1 MSIKVNKGRIFVQ
14 INKIGPIMSVVR
26 KYFILGLLSFLSICL
41 ISSCSQ
47 NNSNGIK
54 TKITGKFPAFKG
66 KAVTLSE
73 IEINKSTGLDTT
85 NISDDGSFSFSFRR
99 PGPGF
104 YLVKVDNKNYLTLIL
119 DQENRVKISS
129 VLPNLRSD
137 YEVEGSPDSQLYR
150 DYEMFLEANRKKVDS
165 LSRTYSDYQR
175 SAGFQSKKLEL
186 DKSYQE
192 IFNSQRQYTIHFLET
207 NCGSLASLLVINRR
221 FGERR
226 IITEKNDFQYF
237 TLIDSCLS
245 IKYPDNTQLAEHKK
259 VIEAAREKQ
268 QQSEMLEKLLAI
280 GQKAPDISLQNPSGK
295 EVSLYSFL
303 GKPVIL
309 YFWASWDQSCR
320 KANKTMKEIL
330 DQTVGVRPTIYAIG
344 LESYKDLWQD
354 AIRMDGLEKWVNVTD
369 YLNIY
374 SSAKSLFN
382 IPENLPYFIVLD
394 KFMKIRYKGKNFNEL
409 ASEIKQLGQ

>member
-1 MSIKVNKGRIFVQ
+1 MR
-14 INKIGPIMSVVR
+14 VVR
-26 KYFILGLLSFLSICL
+26 KLFILGLLSSFFIFL

-66 KAVTLSE
+66 KTVTLSE
-73 IEINKSTGLDTT
+73 IEINKATGIDTAK
-85 NISDDGSFSFSFRR
+85 ISDDGSFSFRFRR

-104 YLVKVDNKNYLTLIL
+104 YLVKVDNKNYVTLIL
-119 DQENRVKISS
+119 DQENRLIISS
-129 VLPNLRSD
+129 DLPNLRKD

-150 DYEMFLEANRKKVDS
+150 DYEMILEANRLKVDS
-165 LSRTYSDYQR
+165 LTRSYNDYQR

-192 IFNSQRQYTIHFLET
+192 IFNFQKQYSIHFLET
-207 NCGSLASLLVINRR
+207 HCGSLASLLVINRR

-226 IITEKNDFQYF
+226 ILTEKDDFKYF

-245 IKYPDNTQLAEHKK
+245 IKYPDNKQLAEHKK

-268 QQSEMLEKLLAI
+268 RQSEMLEKRLAI
-280 GQKAPDISLQNPSGK
+280 GQKVPDISLQNPSGK
-295 EVSLYSFL
+295 EVSLYSL
-303 GKPVIL
+303 IGKPVVL
-309 YFWASWDQSCR
+309 YFWASWDQPSR
-320 KANKTMKEIL
+320 IANKSIKEIL
-330 DQTVGVRPTIYAIG
+330 DKVVKVKPTIYAIG
-344 LESYKDLWQD
+344 LESYKEPWED
-354 AIRMDGLEKWVNVTD
+354 AIRADGLEKWINVTD

-382 IPENLPYFIVLD
+382 LPGDLPYFIVLD
-394 KFMKIRYKGKNFNEL
+394 KFMKIRYKGNNLNVL
-409 ASEIKQLGQ
+409 ASEINQLGR